1 MKIKKENIVSIMALL
16 AFGVFLLVMYFQ
28 GNLSSNPGVW
38 IAAFLTLSIFSFLY
52 RDNIFYKFA
61 EHLLIG
67 VSNGYYVS
75 IIFYNAMMPK
85 IIEPIFYNKSWIQ
98 DGDAFSMISFGN
110 LMLIIIPTCLGLLMF
125 SRFSP
130 KHAWLIR
137 FPLAFI
143 MGASCGLS
151 ILPSFQASIF
161 EQVAGTFQSS
171 FIVRSASGIDIWNS
185 LGSFLM
191 IFGVIVT
198 LVYFFFSMEHKGL
211 IGKTAKI
218 GIWFIMAGF
227 GASFGYTIMARV
239 SLLIGRVQF
248 LLHDWIK
255 LIS

>member
-1 MKIKKENIVSIMALL
+1 MKKENIISIIALVS
-16 AFGVFLLVMYFQ
+16 FGVFLLVLWIN
-28 GNLSSNPGVW
+28 GKISSNPGTW
-38 IAAFLTLSIFSFLY
+38 IAAFLTLCIYSFLY
-52 RDNIFYKFA
+52 RDNVFYKFA

-67 VSNGYYVS
+67 VTNGYYIS

-85 IIEPIFYNKSWIQ
+85 IIEPIFINRTWIVE
-98 DGDAFSMISFGN
+98 GHVFSAISIGK
-110 LMLIIIPTCLGLLMF
+110 LLLVVVPTCMGLLMF
-125 SRFSP
+125 SRFVP
-130 KHAWLIR
+130 KYAWLIR

-143 MGASCGLS
+143 MGVSCGLS

-161 EQVAGTFQSS
+161 EQVAGTFKSS
-171 FIVRSASGIDIWNS
+171 FIVRTAEGIDVWHS
-185 LGSFLM
+185 LGVFLM

-198 LVYFFFSMEHKGL
+198 LVYFFFSMEHKGI
-211 IGKTAKI
+211 IGGTARI

-255 LIS
+255 LIN